1 MDTNGALLLV
11 PDFAMILLGL
21 LLRSRF
27 GFEDRFWAGLER
39 LVYYVLFPALL
50 FHALTRAPIDVGA
63 AAPLVATGVIAI
75 SAGIVLGLLARPL
88 FGQPALVFASQ
99 FQCAFRFNSYIGLA
113 AIGKLYGQPGI
124 ATMGI
129 VMGAVIPYANLAS
142 VWMLARHG
150 NLGVVRE
157 LVRNPLVLSTVAGLA
172 FNLAGLTL
180 PALPQQVLGRLSEAS
195 IPLGLLAVGAA
206 LELRGASGGH
216 AVAAVWFLAV
226 KLLAVPAV
234 AWITATALG
243 LHGVYFAAALLVAAL
258 PIAPS
263 AYILAVRM
271 GGDGPTT
278 ARLISAS
285 TLLAMVTLP
294 LWIAA
299 AG

>member
-1 MDTNGALLLV
+1 MHTHGALLLV

-21 LLRSRF
+21 LLRRF
-27 GFEDRFWAGLER
+27 FSFDDRFWAGLEQ

-50 FHALTRAPIDVGA
+50 FNALTRAPIEIGA
-63 AAPLVATGVIAI
+63 AGPLVATGLLAI
-75 SAGIVLGLLARPL
+75 TAGIVLGLLARPL
-88 FGQPALVFASQ
+88 FPQPALVFASQ

-113 AIGKLYGQPGI
+113 AIGKLYGEEGI

-129 VMGAVIPYANLAS
+129 VMGAAIPYANLAS

-150 NLGVVRE
+150 NLGLVRE
-157 LVRNPLVLSTVAGLA
+157 LARNPLVLSTIAGLA

-180 PALPQQVLGRLSEAS
+180 PSLPQQVLVRLSEAS

-206 LELRGASGGH
+206 LELRSASRGH
-216 AVAAVWFLAV
+216 AGAAGYLLAV
-226 KLLAVPAV
+226 KLLAVPAA
-234 AWITATALG
+234 AWLAATALG
-243 LHGVYFAAALLVAAL
+243 LQGAYFAAALLVAAL

-263 AYILAVRM
+263 AYILTVRM
-271 GGDGPTT
+271 GGDGPVT

-285 TLLAMVTLP
+285 TLLAMITLP

-299 AG
+299 VP